1 MRHVLCAIVLSVLAG
16 CATQRAHSGG
26 MSSTQSEGADSSGAS
41 AGLAAGAGSGEPEPA
56 YSPERPF
63 STDYLEN
70 QRRTFEVWEAGD

>member
-1 MRHVLCAIVLSVLAG
+1 
-16 CATQRAHSGG
+16 
-26 MSSTQSEGADSSGAS
+26 MSPTQSEGTDSSGAS
-41 AGLAAGAGSGEPEPA
+41 AASAAGAGSGEPEPA